1 MQRVV
6 AKSKRRSHSLAKL
19 LGNTIPVLDV
29 QSESLFELV
38 KQRFGLLDFEAAELE
53 PSHERKLRNDAE
65 SSCRDVPL
73 GKLQMFA
80 RQGSI
85 GHGKHNPST
94 SDASEGSHSGAT
106 SQR

>member
-1 MQRVV
+1 VHAV
-6 AKSKRRSHSLAKL
+6 IANSKRRSHSLAKL

-53 PSHERKLRNDAE
+53 RSTSKLRNDAE

-85 GHGKHNPST
+85 DHGKHNPST